1 MHRVSLQELQS
12 RVISELVQWSGET
25 FIFALKVLFLPQP
38 ILPLFFLNSHTF
50 ILSKEKMTS
59 IKHHVTIESVEDEG
73 EKRFQDVVPSSRSQC
88 INLAEMMNG
97 YDFEG
102 EAPSDR
108 MTSWVS

>member
-1 MHRVSLQELQS
+1 
-12 RVISELVQWSGET
+12 
-25 FIFALKVLFLPQP
+25 
-38 ILPLFFLNSHTF
+38 
-50 ILSKEKMTS
+50 MTS

-73 EKRFQDVVPSSRSQC
+73 EKRFQDVPSSRSQC

-108 MTSWVS
+108 MTSWVSKSPKNEE